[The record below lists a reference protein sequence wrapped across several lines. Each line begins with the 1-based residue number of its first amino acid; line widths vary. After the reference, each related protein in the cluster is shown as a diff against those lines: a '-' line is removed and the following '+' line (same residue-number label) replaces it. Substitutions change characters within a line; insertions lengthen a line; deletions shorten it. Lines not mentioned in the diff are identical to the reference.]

1 MALPQVPFIDGAGNS
16 KTYPA
21 HLDAS
26 SGYSASLSLDGQVPT
41 YSAAGSAFAQVATPT
56 VWIVIQGSASKT
68 IRIRRIELSGAATAA
83 GSMPAV
89 VARCSAAGTLGSAV
103 LTAVTSVEHDTAGAA
118 ATAVVSTV
126 GTANYGTPPTVVA
139 NVAAGRVNMVALGS
153 AATSSAGNPLV
164 FEFGTMGEAGLVLR
178 GTSEYL
184 TISGS
189 GAAIPSGGVNDYR
202 IVWTEESES

>member
-1 MALPQVPFIDGAGNS
+1 MALPEVPFIDGAGVS
-16 KTYPA
+16 QTFPA

-26 SGYSASLSLDGQVPT
+26 DGYTPVHSLDGSAPT
-41 YSAAGSAFAQVATPT
+41 FSAAGSAFAQVATPT
-56 VWIVIQGSASKT
+56 VWLVIQGSASKT
-68 IRIRRIELSGAATAA
+68 VRIRRIEISGAATAA

-103 LTAVTSVEHDTAGAA
+103 LTAVTAAEHDSSGAA
-118 ATAVVSTV
+118 ATAVISTV
-126 GTANYGTPPTVVA
+126 GTANYTTPPTVVA

-164 FEFGTMGEAGLVLR
+164 FEFGVGGESALVLR
-178 GTSEYL
+178 GTSEFI
-184 TISGS
+184 TISGA

-202 IVWTEESES
+202 IVFVEEDES

>member
-1 MALPQVPFIDGAGNS
+1 MALPEVTFIDGAG
-16 KTYPA
+16 TAQTFPA
-21 HLDAS
+21 HLDAAG
-26 SGYSASLSLDGQVPT
+26 GYSPAQSLDGSVPT
-41 YSAAGSAFAQVATPT
+41 YSVAGSAFAQVATPT
-56 VWIVIQGSASKT
+56 VWLVIQGSASKT
-68 IRIRRIELSGAATAA
+68 VRIRRIELSGAATAA

-103 LTAVTSVEHDTAGAA
+103 LTAVTAAEHDSSGAS
-118 ATAVVSTV
+118 ATAVISTV

-164 FEFGTMGEAGLVLR
+164 FDFGVGGECALVLR
-178 GTSEYL
+178 GTSEFI
-184 TISGS
+184 TISAS

-202 IVWTEESES
+202 IVFTEESES